1 MSSRE
6 EDLAVQRTLEVLRA
20 RLEQMGEE
28 QRQLRER
35 LEASAQRME
44 RLLANILQAELA
56 RLREAVAA
64 VSDALQKVDGG
75 RTTGPAN
82 DWSESLRATAAA
94 AREAVERLQVL
105 DATQAASLQTLSEE
119 VRALREELLRPRGE
133 AQPWAATPPEAVSTV
148 GASPASTATAGAVAP
163 LVEIVRMHM
172 ELLRLLVER
181 NAFRPAGET
190 PASEG
195 TPERTTSSSA
205 AAEGEPESVAR
216 LRTELRSVAAAIE
229 HQWSDLKDQHE
240 RRMGALERRL
250 EETRHLVEHVAA
262 QEPGRRLLATVG
274 VGLAFIAAVALVALL
289 WHRFQGGSVV
299 SAGGRAATTAVGG
312 RGDTRA
318 EADYG
323 ELVREADLAVARK
336 DWSRAE
342 RLLQQAVRLRPDAP
356 EARMALA
363 ALQARQGPQLGTEEP
378 KPSAGTVTT
387 CTIRDGRLCCTV
399 APGAEQCVAWSTAAP
414 LPLSSPTSTPRARQ
428 RSQRNPP
435 AETGSAPPPEPD
447 EDF

>member
-64 VSDALQKVDGG
+64 VSDALQKVEGG

-181 NAFRPAGET
+181 NALRPAGET

-216 LRTELRSVAAAIE
+216 LRTELRSVAAAVE

-274 VGLAFIAAVALVALL
+274 VGLAFIAAAALVALL

-299 SAGGRAATTAVGG
+299 SAGGRAATTAVG

>member
-1 MSSRE
+1 MTSRE
-6 EDLAVQRTLEVLRA
+6 EDLPVQRTLDVLRA
-20 RLEQMGEE
+20 RLEQVAEE

-64 VSDALQKVDGG
+64 VSDALQKVEGG
-75 RTTGPAN
+75 RATGPAN

-119 VRALREELLRPRGE
+119 VRALREELFRPRGE
-133 AQPWAATPPEAVSTV
+133 AQPWPATPPETVSTV
-148 GASPASTATAGAVAP
+148 GTLPASTASAGAVAP

-181 NAFRPAGET
+181 NALRPASEA

-195 TPERTTSSSA
+195 TPERTTSSTA

-216 LRTELRSVAAAIE
+216 LRTELRSVAAAVE
-229 HQWSDLKDQHE
+229 HQWNDLKDQHE

-262 QEPGRRLLATVG
+262 QEPGRRLLATIG
-274 VGLAFIAAVALVALL
+274 VGFAFIAAAALVALL

-299 SAGGRAATTAVGG
+299 PAGGRAATTGVG
-312 RGDTRA
+312 RGDARA

-363 ALQARQGPQLGTEEP
+363 ALQARQGAQLGTEEP
-378 KPSAGTVTT
+378 KPSAGTATA

-399 APGAEQCVAWSTAAP
+399 SPGAEQCVAWSTAAP
-414 LPLSSPTSTPRARQ
+414 LPLSSPTPTPRARQ
-428 RSQRNPP
+428 RGQRNLP
-435 AETGSAPPPEPD
+435 AEAGSAPPPEPE